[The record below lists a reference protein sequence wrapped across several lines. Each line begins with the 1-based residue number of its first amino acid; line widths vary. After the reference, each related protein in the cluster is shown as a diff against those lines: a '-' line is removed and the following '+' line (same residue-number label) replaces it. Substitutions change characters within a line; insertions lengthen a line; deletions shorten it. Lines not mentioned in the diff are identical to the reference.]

1 MSNLLYRRMTMD
13 DVISVQ
19 QIEQDTFPLP
29 WTKQDFEK
37 EMTVNRCARYVV
49 AVEEGEILGFAG
61 AWIVLD
67 ESHVTNIAVK
77 RERRGEGIG
86 KGLVDALMQYAS
98 NLGAAS
104 MMLEVRKS
112 NLIAQSLYASRGFV
126 RLGVRKKY
134 YEDNGE
140 DALVM
145 VCDQMPPAEA
155 DFYEEETLS
164 EPE

>member
-1 MSNLLYRRMTMD
+1 MSNILYRRMTFD
-13 DVISVQ
+13 DVIPVQ
-19 QIEQDTFPLP
+19 QIEQSTFPLP
-29 WTKQDFEK
+29 WTIHDFEK

-49 AVEEGEILGFAG
+49 AEEEGEILGFAG

-112 NLIAQSLYASRGFV
+112 NLIAQNLYASRGFV

-140 DALVM
+140 DALLM
-145 VCDQMPPAEA
+145 ACDQMPPAEA
-155 DFYEEETLS
+155 DFCEEETLS